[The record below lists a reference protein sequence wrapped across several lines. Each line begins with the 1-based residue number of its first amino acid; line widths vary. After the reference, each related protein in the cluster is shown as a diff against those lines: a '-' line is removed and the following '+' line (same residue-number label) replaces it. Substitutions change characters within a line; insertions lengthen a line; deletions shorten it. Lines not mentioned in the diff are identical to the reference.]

1 MPLSQGTSQLFVKE
15 GNDFVYQKGTSN
27 PDDGYKTSVYRHCDS
42 EMRVVICRIPRP
54 VCTLHIYVPTIANNN
69 KGLPHTLEH
78 LIFCGSKRHPDR
90 GYLDALAVCNF
101 SQGTNAWTAVD
112 HTCYTLSASSEQA
125 VANLLPVY
133 LDHVLNP
140 LLRDQQF
147 VTEVYHYDENGKEQ
161 GVVFSEMSSREND
174 EYDLA
179 SGHINNMMYPA
190 KNPYTFETG
199 GRTPDIA
206 TLTNQEIID
215 YHREYY
221 DTNNITV
228 VMTGAFGDDFEETVL
243 QKISAEILESNGCNS
258 RTPIDCSA
266 PPKDG
271 PRFETVH
278 FPSSDA
284 DVGSVWF
291 AWRGPMPGD
300 SETKL
305 ALKILLDYLAE
316 NPSSPLNQRFV
327 ERSSPLA
334 NSISFSV
341 DNGVPLTINVQFFG
355 VPYASTQ
362 DADSAASVSESGSD
376 GAESDDADSDSE
388 SNGAEEDKDAPHL
401 FEERYYENLL
411 LEEIKRVYDS
421 GFDGDAE
428 ALLKAT
434 KRMRQT
440 MAVDMENQPEE
451 IIQDTLCADIVA
463 NHFLPASKGTFTI
476 GTCSRT
482 FDTLDRLAKKPVDY
496 WLDLVKTWLL
506 DQKPYHVVMVPD
518 EKMGERLE
526 AKRKEI
532 ELANVARIADKEAH
546 AKAIAQAI
554 DSNKV
559 NLSDEVK
566 STISVPDASL
576 IVTLPHTQT
585 LITLD
590 KPIGPVSVVQSI
602 ECDSE
607 FPYLSLH
614 IPIDTLSDSLRAYLV
629 LFQELL
635 FSSDLELPAGLV
647 YSTDEQPLS
656 ENKYVGYVTVDS
668 CLADITTSKSASVG
682 ADNDVFSCS
691 QMDEVFLMSMR
702 MYDSNYDICARWF
715 TQILM
720 FSQFT
725 SERILSVAQNLLST
739 ISGIK
744 RDEFSLSNAIM
755 LHYDSKQK
763 PNGPRWGNGH
773 ISIFEQEA
781 FLKNIAQQ
789 AKSGKVEDI
798 VGSLNRIRDALIRG
812 NKAFLAVSTPI
823 GKSSQTY
830 IEEYSRQWNACY
842 EKYSADRSSE
852 TNGKSIDV
860 LSESTGK
867 YPAFGSNGVFPIEFA
882 TRMPD
887 LESPVQVHFPLA
899 SVLSSCVQMRMKNH
913 ICCVP
918 TGKQSFEEELQN
930 LPALEYHA
938 LYILTELIS
947 RMDGPLFSAIRGKGF
962 AYGAYVYLNMWSG
975 QLIFLCYRASDVP
988 RAILSMRKLIEDLG
1002 DNWDKY
1008 VDDFEINAA
1017 RSTIV
1022 NLNTSKT
1029 CTPFNIVD
1037 HCILSN
1043 VYGYESAKQLNRWRN
1058 THLAAVGKKELRQVY
1073 DKYFKLLADPSHP
1086 MATVIISP
1094 PETELLP
1101 EIGEYERKTLESI
1114 REQYKVADMS

>member
-1 MPLSQGTSQLFVKE
+1 
-15 GNDFVYQKGTSN
+15 
-27 PDDGYKTSVYRHCDS
+27 
-42 EMRVVICRIPRP
+42 
-54 VCTLHIYVPTIANNN
+54 
-69 KGLPHTLEH
+69 
-78 LIFCGSKRHPDR
+78 
-90 GYLDALAVCNF
+90 
-101 SQGTNAWTAVD
+101 
-112 HTCYTLSASSEQA
+112 
-125 VANLLPVY
+125 
-133 LDHVLNP
+133 
-140 LLRDQQF
+140 
-147 VTEVYHYDENGKEQ
+147 
-161 GVVFSEMSSREND
+161 
-174 EYDLA
+174 
-179 SGHINNMMYPA
+179 
-190 KNPYTFETG
+190 
-199 GRTPDIA
+199 
-206 TLTNQEIID
+206 
-215 YHREYY
+215 
-221 DTNNITV
+221 
-228 VMTGAFGDDFEETVL
+228 
-243 QKISAEILESNGCNS
+243 
-258 RTPIDCSA
+258 
-266 PPKDG
+266 
-271 PRFETVH
+271 
-278 FPSSDA
+278 
-284 DVGSVWF
+284 
-291 AWRGPMPGD
+291 
-300 SETKL
+300 
-305 ALKILLDYLAE
+305 
-316 NPSSPLNQRFV
+316 
-327 ERSSPLA
+327 
-334 NSISFSV
+334 
-341 DNGVPLTINVQFFG
+341 
-355 VPYASTQ
+355 
-362 DADSAASVSESGSD
+362 
-376 GAESDDADSDSE
+376 
-388 SNGAEEDKDAPHL
+388 
-401 FEERYYENLL
+401 
-411 LEEIKRVYDS
+411 
-421 GFDGDAE
+421 
-428 ALLKAT
+428 
-434 KRMRQT
+434 
-440 MAVDMENQPEE
+440 
-451 IIQDTLCADIVA
+451 
-463 NHFLPASKGTFTI
+463 
-476 GTCSRT
+476 
-482 FDTLDRLAKKPVDY
+482 
-496 WLDLVKTWLL
+496 
-506 DQKPYHVVMVPD
+506 
-518 EKMGERLE
+518 
-526 AKRKEI
+526 
-532 ELANVARIADKEAH
+532 
-546 AKAIAQAI
+546 
-554 DSNKV
+554 
-559 NLSDEVK
+559 
-566 STISVPDASL
+566 
-576 IVTLPHTQT
+576 
-585 LITLD
+585 
-590 KPIGPVSVVQSI
+590 
-602 ECDSE
+602 
-607 FPYLSLH
+607 
-614 IPIDTLSDSLRAYLV
+614 
-629 LFQELL
+629 
-635 FSSDLELPAGLV
+635 
-647 YSTDEQPLS
+647 
-656 ENKYVGYVTVDS
+656 
-668 CLADITTSKSASVG
+668 
-682 ADNDVFSCS
+682 
-691 QMDEVFLMSMR
+691 
-702 MYDSNYDICARWF
+702 
-715 TQILM
+715 
-720 FSQFT
+720 
-725 SERILSVAQNLLST
+725 
-739 ISGIK
+739 

-962 AYGAYVYLNMWSG
+962 AYGAYIYLNMWSG

-1073 DKYFKLLADPSHP
+1073 DKYFKLLADPSNP